1 MFFLM
6 EAPLVS
12 FNLGTSP
19 LFTSAHVGKCHACHV
34 GMEMG
39 KATKRFGRELGVG
52 GWLYGVQQGWL
63 CNAKT
68 ACM

>member
-12 FNLGTSP
+12 INLGTSP
-19 LFTSAHVGKCHACHV
+19 LLTSAHVGKCHACHV

-52 GWLYGVQQGWL
+52 G
-63 CNAKT
+63 
-68 ACM
+68 